1 MMDSAAVHR
10 LQRAVELARQASHS
24 GKLDDCD
31 VGDVEEAI
39 EAVRQELAQPHPN
52 KNTLTLFLNSIARS
66 LIAAPSAHDARVA
79 IDHALRTAGL
89 PANWEQ

>member
-1 MMDSAAVHR
+1 
-10 LQRAVELARQASHS
+10 
-24 GKLDDCD
+24 
-31 VGDVEEAI
+31 
-39 EAVRQELAQPHPN
+39 VRQELAQPHPN

-66 LIAAPSAHDARVA
+66 LIAAPSADDAREA